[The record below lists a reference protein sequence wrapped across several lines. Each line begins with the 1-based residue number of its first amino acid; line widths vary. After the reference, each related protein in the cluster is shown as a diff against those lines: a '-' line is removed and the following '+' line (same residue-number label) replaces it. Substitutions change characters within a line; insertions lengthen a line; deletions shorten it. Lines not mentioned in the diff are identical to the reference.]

1 VKAGIVRTAAN
12 VKDAPCRGSPP
23 RSRRRDSAGALN
35 IKSGGTRD
43 GERFREE
50 SFDVRIENL
59 TYLEA
64 VKTLQRL
71 SAGSLPVTIRSAS
84 LKSRYDDPRYLDV
97 TLRVGFLT
105 RNPSAAFHKYGC
117 IRGPLHPP
125 GCVVPLMPNKEYDIG
140 RQGYPRESISSGS
153 GAPPCAYLPV
163 RLGRDALPDAAH
175 RPLGATPYL

>member
-1 VKAGIVRTAAN
+1 MLREREKRVLVIGGAAAAVILLLAFVLIPGVSRIKSQARAVAAAEADLAEVRKARPEIERIQGETSAKAGIVRSAAN
-12 VKDAPCRGSPP
+12 VKDAPL
-23 RSRRRDSAGALN
+23 SRITAALQEAGIPQATLN
-35 IKSGGTRD
+35 IKSGGTRN
-43 GERFREE
+43 GELFREE

-105 RNPSAAFHKYGC
+105 PKS
-117 IRGPLHPP
+117 
-125 GCVVPLMPNKEYDIG
+125 
-140 RQGYPRESISSGS
+140 
-153 GAPPCAYLPV
+153 
-163 RLGRDALPDAAH
+163 
-175 RPLGATPYL
+175 

>member
-1 VKAGIVRTAAN
+1 VAAVLLLLVFAVIPVVSRIKSQARAVAAAEADLAEVRKARPEIQRIQGETGAKAGIVRTAAN
-12 VKDAPCRGSPP
+12 VKDAPL
-23 RSRRRDSAGALN
+23 SRITSALQEAGIPQAALN
-35 IKSGGTRD
+35 IKSGGARD

-97 TLRVGFLT
+97 TLRVGYLT
-105 RNPSAAFHKYGC
+105 PKS
-117 IRGPLHPP
+117 
-125 GCVVPLMPNKEYDIG
+125 
-140 RQGYPRESISSGS
+140 
-153 GAPPCAYLPV
+153 
-163 RLGRDALPDAAH
+163 
-175 RPLGATPYL
+175 